1 MAGVK
6 NKTNIKFGF
15 RSLNRWLGGQVTF
28 WGKKLSRAM
37 VAGVLAV
44 ILMFVGTSGLIS
56 ASLPQDINS
65 GDTRAHVDYIWRV
78 YNGEVPRLSDG
89 LKYKPFNPTGS
100 RRIQPQAN
108 HPPLFYAINAPLVGP
123 HLKAGNWQKAIGVA
137 RAINIFIGVLCVLAL
152 AWAGWLYGGRRGEVF
167 AVAVPAIGVMLYRF
181 SGLNI
186 VYGPDYLLV
195 LLTTLSFVGMYKVIK
210 HGLKGKYIAGL
221 GVLAVLGMST
231 KAGYLPVLAASFISI
246 ALAAFLHSPEDRRR
260 QMLRAVFYTGIIAAA
275 VALAAGWFYYVRNY
289 QTSGTWFRAT
299 PDEYSGGRPYKSLSN
314 VLFGEQFR
322 ALFYEKLAQN
332 GPLSTFITVLA
343 AAGLMGVKKFN
354 LSNFFR
360 DKTRLA
366 LSAVLLIASLGV
378 IAAQVTFAVG
388 YGAVNLRYLL
398 PVLLPI
404 GLLLA
409 YGLLEFRWT
418 RGQLAA
424 GAAVLL
430 GLSTIFPGFAGFRGR
445 FQSFLSG
452 AAYNDISSALVYV
465 LLALFLLGSV
475 LLGLSLYRLTARES
489 KT

>member
-1 MAGVK
+1 MTGVK
-6 NKTNIKFGF
+6 NKTDIKFGF
-15 RSLNRWLGGQVTF
+15 RSLGGLLAGHMTLHGQ
-28 WGKKLSRAM
+28 KLSRAM
-37 VAGVLAV
+37 LAGVLAV
-44 ILMFVGTSGLIS
+44 VFMFVGTSGLIS

-78 YNGEVPRLSDG
+78 YNGQVPRLSDG
-89 LKYKPFNPTGS
+89 LQYKPFNPTGS

-108 HPPLFYAINAPLVGP
+108 HPPLFYAINAPFVGP
-123 HLKAGNWQKAIGVA
+123 ILKAGDWQKAIGMA

-152 AWAGWLYGGRRGEVF
+152 AWAGWLFGGRRGEIF

-181 SGLNI
+181 SALNI

-195 LLTTLSFVGMYKVIK
+195 LLTTLSFAGMYKVIK
-210 HGLKGKYIAGL
+210 HGLKTKYVAWL

-231 KAGYLPVLAASFISI
+231 KAGYLPVLAASLLSI
-246 ALAAFLHSPEDRRR
+246 GLAAFLHSPEDRRR

-275 VALAAGWFYYVRNY
+275 VALAVGWFYYVRNY

-299 PDEYSGGRPYKSLSN
+299 QDDYSGGRPYKSLTD

-343 AAGLMGVKKFN
+343 AAGLVGLKKFS
-354 LSNFFR
+354 LKKFFR
-360 DKTRLA
+360 DKTRMALLVVLA
-366 LSAVLLIASLGV
+366 VAGIGV
-378 IAAQVTFAVG
+378 VAAQVTFAVG

-409 YGLLEFRWT
+409 YGLLEFKWT

-424 GAAVLL
+424 GAAALL

-445 FQSFLSG
+445 VQSFVAG
-452 AAYNDISSALVYV
+452 ANYNDISSVVIYA
-465 LLALFLLGSV
+465 LLALFLIGSA
-475 LLGLSLYRLTARES
+475 LLCLSLYRLTLKES

>member
-1 MAGVK
+1 MVGVK
-6 NKTNIKFGF
+6 RENIKFAF
-15 RSLNRWLGGQVTF
+15 RFLDQLLGGRVTLA
-28 WGKKLSRAM
+28 GKTFSKAM

-108 HPPLFYAINAPLVGP
+108 HPPLFYVINAPFVGP
-123 HLKAGNWQKAIGVA
+123 LLKSGDWQKAIGVA
-137 RAINIFIGVLCVLAL
+137 RGINIFIGVLCVLAL
-152 AWAGWLYGGRRGEVF
+152 AWAGWLYGGRRGEIF

-210 HGLKGKYIAGL
+210 HGLKTRYVAWL
-221 GVLAVLGMST
+221 GVLAVLGMYT
-231 KAGYLPVLAASFISI
+231 KAGYLPILASSLLSVG
-246 ALAAFLHSPEDRRR
+246 LAAFLHSAEDRRR
-260 QMLRAVFYTGIIAAA
+260 QMLRAIFYTGVIAAA
-275 VALAAGWFYYVRNY
+275 VALAVGWFYYVRNY

-299 PDEYSGGRPYKSLSN
+299 PDEYSGGRPYKSLSD
-314 VLFGEQFR
+314 VLLGEQFR

-343 AAGLMGVKKFN
+343 TAGLIGLKKFN
-354 LSNFFR
+354 LKRFFR

-378 IAAQVTFAVG
+378 IAGQVTFAVG

-398 PVLLPI
+398 PVLLVI

-409 YGLLEFRWT
+409 YGLLEFKWT

-445 FQSFLSG
+445 LQSFLDG
-452 AAYNDISSALVYV
+452 ASYNDISSVVVYA
-465 LLALFLLGSV
+465 LLALFLIGSA
-475 LLGLSLYRLTARES
+475 LLCLSLYRLAARD
-489 KT
+489 